1 MNQSLG
7 KLSPMRDDELN
18 NEDDLMDE
26 DFDLDES
33 GLDDVAGVIE
43 DDDRL
48 LAEEPDVSDL
58 EEIEIEEEDE
68 SDLDAGLDLGDDPVR
83 MYLKE
88 IGQVRLLDPQQE
100 VWLAIQM
107 SGADQLDRVRE
118 RLHAANKKSPPLAE
132 LMLGVYEDFIAA
144 WDHLDKLGRKAHWKK
159 ISLPGLMQEIHT
171 LRSGSPMMLHSLL
184 QVQSSNGNS
193 ENRSSAVSA
202 ALGQLYGAY
211 SDV

>member
-18 NEDDLMDE
+18 NEDDLIDE
-26 DFDLDES
+26 DFDLDEG
-33 GLDDVAGVIE
+33 GLDDAAGAIE

-144 WDHLDKLGRKAHWKK
+144 WDHLDKLGRK
-159 ISLPGLMQEIHT
+159 
-171 LRSGSPMMLHSLL
+171 
-184 QVQSSNGNS
+184 
-193 ENRSSAVSA
+193 
-202 ALGQLYGAY
+202 
-211 SDV
+211 